1 MPVLDAALQGIGA
14 LFVWPAIGY
23 LLLGILIGIVVGI
36 LPGLGGLS
44 AVAMLLPFSFLLDTY
59 SAMAFLM
66 GMYAVTT
73 TSDTIASVL
82 LGVPGTSGSQAT
94 ILDGYPMARKGE
106 AGRAFGAAYTVSM
119 LGGVA
124 GGILVI
130 VSLPLVRELVLSIGS
145 PEFFMLGLFGLLLV
159 GALSGGAPLRGIV
172 VVLFALALAMVGTSP
187 QEGLPRYTFG
197 EAYLLDG
204 IKIVPVV
211 LGLFALPELL
221 DLFVRRTSIA
231 QAGLESAR
239 DMKEGVLDAF
249 RHWWLTLRSIFIGVY
264 IGMIPG
270 LGASIVDWVAY
281 GHAVQSEKHPER
293 FGTGDVRGVIAPE
306 AANNAL
312 KGGALVPT
320 LAIGVP
326 GNAPMALFLVALTMQ
341 GISPGPDIMD
351 NRLDVLFALVGAL
364 VIANVV
370 AAGLLLVATPFLAR
384 ITRIPGTIIVAVVVV
399 AALMGAWMSTQNMG
413 DWIVLLAFGVV
424 GYVMK
429 RWQWP
434 RAPIALGLVLG
445 PLLERYLHLSI
456 NVYGFDWLTR
466 PVVLII
472 FALAAWL
479 LYAQFR
485 RNYRRVRR

>member
-1 MPVLDAALQGIGA
+1 MPLLDAAIQGVGA
-14 LFVWPAIGY
+14 LFVWPAVGY
-23 LLLGILIGIVVGI
+23 LLLGVLIGIVVGI

-44 AVAMLLPFSFLLDTY
+44 ALAMLLPFSFLLDVY

-73 TSDTIASVL
+73 TSDTIAAVL
-82 LGVPGTSGSQAT
+82 LGVPGTSASQAT
-94 ILDGYPMARKGE
+94 ILDGYPMAVKGE
-106 AGRAFGAAYTVSM
+106 AGRALGAAYTVSM

-124 GGILVI
+124 GGLLVI

-145 PEFFMLGLFGLLLV
+145 PEFFMLGLFGLLIV
-159 GALSGGAPLRGIV
+159 GALSGGAPLRGII
-172 VVLFALALAMVGTSP
+172 VVLFALALAMIGTSP
-187 QEGLPRYTFG
+187 QEGIPRYTFG
-197 EAYLLDG
+197 DAYLLGG

-221 DLFVRRTSIA
+221 DLFVRRSSIA
-231 QAGLESAR
+231 RVALESAQGMQQGIR
-239 DMKEGVLDAF
+239 DAF

-264 IGMIPG
+264 VGMIPG

-326 GNAPMALFLVALTMQ
+326 GNAPMALFLVALTVQ
-341 GISPGPDIMD
+341 GVSPGPDILG
-351 NRLDVLFALVGAL
+351 NRVDVLFALVGAL
-364 VIANVV
+364 VVANIL
-370 AAGLLLVATPFLAR
+370 AAGLLLLATPYLAR
-384 ITRIPGTIIVAVVVV
+384 ITQVRGTIIVAVVVV
-399 AALMGAWMSTQNMG
+399 AALMGAWMSTQALG
-413 DWIVLLAFGVV
+413 DWMVLLAFGVI

-429 RWQWP
+429 RWHWP
-434 RAPIALGLVLG
+434 RPPIALGLVLG

-456 NVYGFDWLTR
+456 NVYGYDWLTR

-472 FALAAWL
+472 LALIVWT
-479 LYAQFR
+479 LYVQFR
-485 RNYRRVRR
+485 RAYRPPR

>member
-1 MPVLDAALQGIGA
+1 MPILDAAIQGVGA
-14 LFVWPAIGY
+14 LFLWPAIGY
-23 LLLGILIGIVVGI
+23 LLLGILIGIVVGV

-44 AVAMLLPFSFLLDTY
+44 AVAMLLPFSFLLDVY

-73 TSDTIASVL
+73 TADTIASVL

-94 ILDGYPMARKGE
+94 ILDGYPMAKKGE
-106 AGRAFGAAYTVSM
+106 AGRALGAAYTVSM

-124 GGILVI
+124 GGVLVI

-145 PEFFMLGLFGLLLV
+145 PEFFMLGLFGLLIV
-159 GALSGGAPLRGIV
+159 GALSGGTPLRGIV

-187 QEGLPRYTFG
+187 QEGLPRYTFD
-197 EAYLLDG
+197 EAYLLG
-204 IKIVPVV
+204 GLKIVPVV

-231 QAGLESAR
+231 RVASESAQG
-239 DMKEGVLDAF
+239 MKEGVRDAF
-249 RHWWLTLRSIFIGVY
+249 RHWWLTVRSIFIGVY

-281 GHAVQSEKHPER
+281 GHAVQSEKNPER
-293 FGTGDVRGVIAPE
+293 FGTGDIRGVIAPE

-326 GNAPMALFLVALTMQ
+326 GNAPMALFLVALTVQ
-341 GISPGPDIMD
+341 GISPGPDILGA
-351 NRLDVLFALVGAL
+351 RLDVLFALVGAL
-364 VIANVV
+364 VIANVI
-370 AAGLLLVATPFLAR
+370 AAGLLLVATPYLAR
-384 ITRIPGTIIVAVVVV
+384 ITQVRGTIIVSVVIV
-399 AALMGAWMSTQNMG
+399 AALMGAWMSTQTIG
-413 DWIVLLAFGVV
+413 DWMVLLAFGII

-429 RWQWP
+429 RWNWP
-434 RAPIALGLVLG
+434 RPPIALGLVLG

-456 NVYGFDWLTR
+456 NVYGFDWLMR
-466 PVVLII
+466 PVVLVI
-472 FALAAWL
+472 FVLIGWT
-479 LYAQFR
+479 LYVQFR
-485 RNYRRVRR
+485 RAYRRVR

>member
-1 MPVLDAALQGIGA
+1 MPVLDAAIQGIGA

-44 AVAMLLPFSFLLDTY
+44 AVAMLLPFSFLLETY

-94 ILDGYPMARKGE
+94 ILDGYPMAKNGE

-119 LGGVA
+119 LGGVT
-124 GGILVI
+124 GGVLVI

-145 PEFFMLGLFGLLLV
+145 PEFFMLGLFGLLIV

-231 QAGLESAR
+231 HVSLESAR
-239 DMKEGVLDAF
+239 GMKEGVRDAF
-249 RHWWLTLRSIFIGVY
+249 RHWWLTVRSIFIGVY

-270 LGASIVDWVAY
+270 VGASIVDWVAY

-293 FGTGDVRGVIAPE
+293 FGSGDVRGVIAPE

-326 GNAPMALFLVALTMQ
+326 GNAPMALFLVALTVQ
-341 GISPGPDIMD
+341 GISPGPDIMGD
-351 NRLDVLFALVGAL
+351 RLDVLFALVGAL

-384 ITRIPGTIIVAVVVV
+384 ITQVRGTIIVAVVVI
-399 AALMGAWMSTQNMG
+399 AALMGAWMSTQTMG
-413 DWIVLLAFGVV
+413 DWIILLAFGVI

-429 RWQWP
+429 RWHWP
-434 RAPIALGLVLG
+434 RPPIALGLVLG

-472 FALAAWL
+472 FALIVWV
-479 LYAQFR
+479 LYVQFR
-485 RNYRRVRR
+485 RNYRRVR

>member
-1 MPVLDAALQGIGA
+1 MSFLDAAVQGIGA
-14 LFVWPAIGY
+14 LLVWPAVGY

-44 AVAMLLPFSFLLDTY
+44 ALAMLLPFSFLLDVY

-73 TSDTIASVL
+73 TSDTIAAVL

-94 ILDGYPMARKGE
+94 ILDGYPMAMKGE
-106 AGRAFGAAYTVSM
+106 AARAFGAAYTVSM

-124 GGILVI
+124 GGLLVV

-145 PEFFMLGLFGLLLV
+145 PEFFMLGLFGLLIV
-159 GALSGGAPLRGIV
+159 GSLSGGTPLRGII
-172 VVLFALALAMVGTSP
+172 VVLFALSIAMVGTSP

-197 EAYLLDG
+197 EAYLLGG

-231 QAGLESAR
+231 YVAADSTKG
-239 DMKEGVLDAF
+239 MMEGVRDVM
-249 RHWWLTLRSIFIGVY
+249 RHWWLTVRSIFIGVY

-281 GHAVQSEKHPER
+281 GHAVQSEKNPER

-326 GNAPMALFLVALTMQ
+326 GNAPMALFLVALTVQ
-341 GISPGPDIMD
+341 GISPGPDILD
-351 NRLDVLFALVGAL
+351 SRIDVLFALVGAL

-370 AAGLLLVATPFLAR
+370 AAGLMLVATPYLAR
-384 ITRIPGTIIVAVVVV
+384 ITRLPGTYIVAVVVV
-399 AALMGAWMSTQNMG
+399 AALMGAWMSTQDIG
-413 DWIVLLAFGVV
+413 DWIVLLVFGVV
-424 GYVMK
+424 GYAMK
-429 RWQWP
+429 RWHWP
-434 RAPIALGLVLG
+434 RPPIALGLVLG

-456 NVYGFDWLTR
+456 NIYGFDWLTR
-466 PVVLII
+466 PVVLVIL
-472 FALAAWL
+472 ALIAWM

-485 RNYRRVRR
+485 RAYRSSR